1 MTSAPSPV
9 RPSAP
14 VPSVR
19 FRELAAVTVSKKLP
33 KTLAGWLGGVEWSG
47 VGWGRGRLV
56 DEGLLAEELLEHDRN
71 AVGGVGRS
79 NFVG

>member
-33 KTLAGWLGGVEWSG
+33 KTLAGWLAGWLGGVEWSG
-47 VGWGRGRLV
+47 VGTG
-56 DEGLLAEELLEHDRN
+56 E
-71 AVGGVGRS
+71 VGG
-79 NFVG
+79 